1 MKLILHS
8 KIQLSIAMV
17 LSIFLL
23 SSVAFAESDVE
34 GSKDHPLFTRMPN
47 HYISIYE
54 DKEFDSLEFSEGE
67 ASEKSLVVEGHKYSI
82 TYRSTEGAK
91 VPSPLEVRR
100 NYTNAI
106 KKIGGKILSESQYG
120 AVMSLT
126 RDGKEIWAKLE
137 TGDTGAYDLTIVEK
151 AQMVQVVKASDM
163 LAVLNKEGHIA
174 LHINFDTGQS
184 TIKPDSQPV
193 LDEIVALM
201 KNNPALKISVEGHT
215 DNVGDAKKNKTLSA
229 QRAKGV
235 VEALVKQGVETKRLS
250 ATGFGQDR
258 PIADNSTEK
267 GRVENRRVEL
277 VKKE

>member
-1 MKLILHS
+1 MKLTMHS
-8 KIQLSIAMV
+8 KIQLSLAMV
-17 LSIFLL
+17 VSIFLL
-23 SSVAFAESDVE
+23 SAVALAESDVE

-47 HYISIYE
+47 HYISDYE

-67 ASEKSLVVEGHKYSI
+67 ASEKSLVVEGHKYTI
-82 TYRSTEGAK
+82 TYSSTEGTKA
-91 VPSPLEVRR
+91 PSPLEVRR

-126 RDGKEIWAKLE
+126 KDGKEIWAKLQ
-137 TGDTGAYDLTIVEK
+137 TTDNAVHDLTIVEK
-151 AQMVQVVKASDM
+151 SQMVQAIKASDM

-174 LHINFDTGQS
+174 LHINFDTGKS

-193 LDEIVALM
+193 VDEIVVLM

-215 DNVGDAKKNKTLSA
+215 DNVGDGKKNKTLSEQRA
-229 QRAKGV
+229 QRV
-235 VEALVKQGVETKRLS
+235 VETLVKQGVETKRLS
-250 ATGFGQDR
+250 ATGFGQDK
-258 PIADNSTEK
+258 PIADNSTDK

-277 VKKE
+277 VKKQ